1 MKLINVR
8 RTLLSASLMTLM
20 GTAQSASFTVN
31 QALDGADII
40 PGDGL
45 CDAGGGNCTLRAAIM
60 ETNALTGADSITLPA
75 GLYTLSLGN
84 TNEDA
89 AAEGDLDILDDLTI
103 TGADSATTTVNGN
116 SYLYRLFSILER
128 ADNTLPIVE
137 ISNITMSQGLDN
149 DLGALIYNEGNL
161 DLENVILTDA
171 NANNF
176 AAVNIGKMGIN
187 NSLITNNSL
196 GIYNNEGNLL
206 ITNSEFSQNISTKD
220 WVSGSGVFTWYGTT
234 KIINSDFL
242 NNQGWAGGA
251 VYHQGGVLDIE
262 GSNFTGNKGMSGL
275 FQTGGGGAI
284 YSASAN
290 DGKLYISNSSFDMN
304 EAIYQGGAIFIT
316 RTSHLVAIDNTSFT
330 NNTAG
335 YTGGGIYSEGGY
347 WTKLRRITLDNNM
360 ATVWSGG
367 GIFLEKGDVTISES
381 KITNNT
387 AGDEGGGIS
396 LGGGVLN
403 TFDSN
408 IQVLHSELSGNSAN
422 IGGGIYS
429 SHDGT
434 IYHNLT
440 ISNNIATSN
449 GGGYYQE
456 GGSGDLNQV
465 TLANNSSPAATGS
478 NIENNAGTL
487 NINHVIVD
495 NPVGGGINCVGTITS
510 MGNNIASDASCGLGV
525 IGDQANTD
533 PLLDNLADNGG
544 YSNTLALQV
553 GSPAIDAGSS
563 TYCDSVNLVDQRY
576 FYRGDGNCDVGA
588 YEAGSSIAQP
598 GTIAFTSTDFT
609 EDESVGT
616 ASITLSRTNGSQ
628 GNISIIVYD
637 NGQGTATSGSD
648 YTSVPRAIV
657 EWLDGDSIDKTLEI
671 VLTED
676 SLEEDDETIQLQFET
691 SAFVSGGANI
701 GTSTTTLLISDN
713 DAVVPVPGTLSIEN
727 ATYTVS
733 EGAGTLSFDVVR
745 TIGTDG
751 EVSVDIA
758 LQNGTAI
765 FGDDFNATS
774 QTGSNVFA
782 DGVSLVTNTIT
793 IVEDDSVENDE
804 TFTIVISNIQGGATL
819 GTATATVTITNND
832 TSSSSSDDEGSGGAM
847 NPALLLALLLL
858 TPAIRRRKLK

>member
-1 MKLINVR
+1 M
-8 RTLLSASLMTLM
+8 
-20 GTAQSASFTVN
+20 
-31 QALDGADII
+31 
-40 PGDGL
+40 
-45 CDAGGGNCTLRAAIM
+45 
-60 ETNALTGADSITLPA
+60 DS
-75 GLYTLSLGN
+75 
-84 TNEDA
+84 
-89 AAEGDLDILDDLTI
+89 
-103 TGADSATTTVNGN
+103 
-116 SYLYRLFSILER
+116 
-128 ADNTLPIVE
+128 
-137 ISNITMSQGLDN
+137 
-149 DLGALIYNEGNL
+149 
-161 DLENVILTDA
+161 
-171 NANNF
+171 
-176 AAVNIGKMGIN
+176 
-187 NSLITNNSL
+187 
-196 GIYNNEGNLL
+196 
-206 ITNSEFSQNISTKD
+206 
-220 WVSGSGVFTWYGTT
+220 
-234 KIINSDFL
+234 
-242 NNQGWAGGA
+242 
-251 VYHQGGVLDIE
+251 
-262 GSNFTGNKGMSGL
+262 
-275 FQTGGGGAI
+275 
-284 YSASAN
+284 
-290 DGKLYISNSSFDMN
+290 
-304 EAIYQGGAIFIT
+304 
-316 RTSHLVAIDNTSFT
+316 
-330 NNTAG
+330 NTAG
-335 YTGGGIYSEGGY
+335 ASGGGIYIEGGKTIISEG
-347 WTKLRRITLDNNM
+347 
-360 ATVWSGG
+360 
-367 GIFLEKGDVTISES
+367 

-387 AGDEGGGIS
+387 AS
-396 LGGGVLN
+396 NVGGGVAFSSGFSVPL
-403 TFDSN
+403 
-408 IQVLHSELSGNSAN
+408 LHDTQIINSEISGNSAVM
-422 IGGGIYS
+422 GGGIYQ
-429 SHDGT
+429 SHPGT
-434 IYHNLT
+434 VFQNLS
-440 ISNNIATSN
+440 ISDNSATTD
-449 GGGYYQE
+449 GGGFYQD
-456 GGSGDLNQV
+456 GGSSELNQV
-465 TLANNSSPAATGS
+465 TIANNSSPAVTGS

-487 NINHVIVD
+487 SINHAIVD
-495 NPVGGGINCVGTITS
+495 KPLGGGANCVGTITS

-598 GTIAFTSTDFT
+598 GAIAFTSTDFT